1 VDSTETPTV
10 IEDGSGNIDAVYVVS
25 PLAGDE
31 PAQFFR
37 LSVRQ
42 AP

>member
-25 PLAGDE
+25 PLADDE
-31 PAQFFR
+31 QAQFFR